1 MWNLLISLDQHDCG
15 AGRVEQFVSNEYRL
29 DFNKFIYSRRW
40 GIFPGGVCTRSPV
53 RVLQGTSRDIK
64 TTFKDEELPRVNNQC
79 ASVQNTYRYQMVSF
93 IIETEE
99 LE

>member
-1 MWNLLISLDQHDCG
+1 MWNLLISLDQRDCG

-29 DFNKFIYSRRW
+29 NFNKFIYSRRW
-40 GIFPGGVCTRSPV
+40 GIFPGGVCTSSPV
-53 RVLQGTSRDIK
+53 RVLQGTSRDVK

-79 ASVQNTYRYQMVSF
+79 ASVQNTYRYQIVSF

-99 LE
+99 RE